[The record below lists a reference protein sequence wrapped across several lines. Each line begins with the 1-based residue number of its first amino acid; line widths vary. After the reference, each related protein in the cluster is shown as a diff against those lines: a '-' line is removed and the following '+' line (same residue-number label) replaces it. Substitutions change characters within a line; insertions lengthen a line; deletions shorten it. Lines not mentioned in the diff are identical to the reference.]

1 MGRDSYHLG
10 IDIGGTFT
18 DITFFD
24 RSGGNVGM
32 EKHPTSPNP
41 ADTVKDA
48 VSQLSEEGRF
58 DLRDCG
64 LFTHATTI
72 ASNTLIE
79 RQGRQVGFLTTD
91 GFRDVVEMRDESRY
105 DLYDVHI
112 SFPEPIPQ
120 RRFRTGITERVA
132 EDGAV
137 LDPVDRDELVR
148 EVRAL
153 RDQGADSIAVS
164 FLNSFANDVNEQ
176 TAKSVIQDEFPD
188 LSVSVSSEVAPQLG
202 EFPRGVTTS
211 INAYLQPIVDEY
223 ITEIQK
229 FLTDSGFTGSFLI
242 MTSGGGVVPSASAR
256 DYPVRLIESGPTA
269 GALVAEHLG
278 KKQGNPDVISFDM
291 GGTTS
296 KGCIIENY
304 EVNKSYEFEAAREN
318 QFKSGSGYPL
328 LIPNVDLIE
337 FSSGGG
343 SIASIDKLDSLQI
356 GPESAGSVPG
366 PACYD
371 RGGEQATITDAD
383 AMLGYLREETFEGS
397 PINLNIDRAREAITT
412 EIAEPLGIGGIEA
425 ATGIL
430 RAANQNISN
439 AFKEHAAERGVDVR
453 QSRMLAFGGAGPMH
467 AEAIA
472 KSMDID
478 TVVVPPKAGVLSSFG
493 LLVTPKS
500 VTITEDIREEVSE
513 IRIDEL
519 EDRFEQLASE
529 ALSVLDVDADRASS
543 TERQYKFDMRHVGQG
558 FDEEVVFTEGM
569 PATVSSIQ
577 DAFKSQYKDLYGVL
591 PDKEVVISQIKL
603 ELTMSADA
611 SDVELAGPA
620 HSAPD
625 ASPVIETRE
634 AYFPYAESFHQ
645 TQFLDRAMLNTGQ
658 TITTPCVIEGNGT
671 TTVIGPDSDAQV
683 DENRNIII
691 RC

>member
-1 MGRDSYHLG
+1 
-10 IDIGGTFT
+10 
-18 DITFFD
+18 
-24 RSGGNVGM
+24 
-32 EKHPTSPNP
+32 
-41 ADTVKDA
+41 
-48 VSQLSEEGRF
+48 
-58 DLRDCG
+58 
-64 LFTHATTI
+64 
-72 ASNTLIE
+72 
-79 RQGRQVGFLTTD
+79 
-91 GFRDVVEMRDESRY
+91 
-105 DLYDVHI
+105 
-112 SFPEPIPQ
+112 
-120 RRFRTGITERVA
+120 
-132 EDGAV
+132 
-137 LDPVDRDELVR
+137 
-148 EVRAL
+148 
-153 RDQGADSIAVS
+153 
-164 FLNSFANDVNEQ
+164 
-176 TAKSVIQDEFPD
+176 
-188 LSVSVSSEVAPQLG
+188 
-202 EFPRGVTTS
+202 VTTS

-223 ITEIQK
+223 ITEISD

-318 QFKSGSGYPL
+318 EFKSGSGYPL

-397 PINLNIDRAREAITT
+397 PIDLNLDRAREAITT
-412 EIAEPLGIGGIEA
+412 EIAEPLGIDGIEA

-439 AFKEHAAERGVDVR
+439 AFKEHAAERGVDIR

-500 VTITEDIREEVSE
+500 VTVTEDIRENLTE
-513 IRIDEL
+513 IQIDDLDEL
-519 EDRFEQLASE
+519 FDQLANE
-529 ALSVLDVDADRASS
+529 ALSVLDVDANSASDI
-543 TERQYKFDMRHVGQG
+543 ERQYKFDMRHEGQG
-558 FDEEVVFTEGM
+558 FDEEVVFTDGM
-569 PATVSSIQ
+569 PTTTSRIR
-577 DAFKSQYKDLYGVL
+577 DTFKAQYKDLYGVL
-591 PDKEVVISQIKL
+591 PDKDIVISQIKL
-603 ELTMSADA
+603 EVTMSAEA
-611 SDVELAGPA
+611 SDVELARSGHRA
-620 HSAPD
+620 SQE
-625 ASPVIETRE
+625 SPVIEKRE

-645 TQFLDRAMLNTGQ
+645 TRFLYRAKLNSGQ

-671 TTVIGPDSDAQV
+671 TTVIGPGSDAQT
-683 DENRNIII
+683 DENGNIII